1 MLNCTFLIVVKL
13 KLTVLKAVMLN
24 LTVLPHFYNS
34 KSEPRGSQSSGV
46 ESHHS
51 PALL

>member
-13 KLTVLKAVMLN
+13 NLTVLKAVTLN
-24 LTVLPHFYNS
+24 LTVLPHFHKS
-34 KSEPRGSQSSGV
+34 KFEPRGSQSIDV
-46 ESHHS
+46 ESHGS